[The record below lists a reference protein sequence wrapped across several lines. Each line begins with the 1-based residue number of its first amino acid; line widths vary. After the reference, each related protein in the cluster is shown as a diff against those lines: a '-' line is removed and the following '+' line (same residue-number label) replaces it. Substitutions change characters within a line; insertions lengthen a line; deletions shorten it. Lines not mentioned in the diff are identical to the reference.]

1 MTHFKIVI
9 WIVSS
14 YAIAVIRTVKHAKEP
29 VIIVIAAQRTK
40 QYLKLK
46 RIIVTVK
53 TVMFSLP
60 IKIRA

>member
-9 WIVSS
+9 WIVSL
-14 YAIAVIRTVKHAKEP
+14 YAIAAIRTVKHAKKP

-46 RIIVTVK
+46 RIFVTVK
-53 TVMFSLP
+53 TDMFFLQ
-60 IKIRA
+60 I

>member
-9 WIVSS
+9 WIVNL
-14 YAIAVIRTVKHAKEP
+14 YAIAAIRTVKHAKEP
-29 VIIVIAAQRTK
+29 VIIVIAAKRTK

-46 RIIVTVK
+46 RIFVTVK
-53 TVMFSLP
+53 TDMYSIQ